1 MAKPKAKL
9 WGGAFAG
16 KTHPAVEAFTESTR
30 YEDRLVPHDIAGSV
44 AHAMMLGEVGV
55 ISRAEAHRLQ
65 AGLTKI
71 LKEWEAGTFKLDPAY
86 EDVHGNVEARLKELV
101 GPVAGKLHSGR
112 SRNDQVAVDERL
124 LLREQLEWLRQAL
137 GEAAE
142 SWLKFGEKHQALI
155 LPGYTHLQ
163 RGQPVLLGHWTLV
176 WIEQWLRDLR
186 RLDHVAEA
194 LDECPLGAAALAGS
208 TLPLDRAFTAR
219 ALGFSRVAENSLD
232 AVSNRDYLVDFAYA
246 LAMLM
251 QHLSRLGEELVLYT
265 SQEYGFLRLGDA
277 IATGSS
283 LMPQKRN
290 PDVAELLRGR
300 AGRAYGLLTHL
311 LTLLKGQ
318 PLAYNRDMQEDKESF
333 FQTFDLV
340 LHCVRLLPVLAGNLA
355 PDPER
360 MRQACRDGFLEA
372 TDAADYLVRKG
383 VPFREAHEAVGAA
396 VRECQRRSCT
406 LAALPLPVWKSLH
419 PGFGGDLLKALD
431 LDQVVA
437 ARRTFGGT
445 APGRV
450 RSAFARAHRRL
461 AAALKSKP

>member
-16 KTHPAVEAFTESTR
+16 KTHPAVEAFTDSTR
-30 YEDRLVPHDIAGSV
+30 YEDRLVPHDITGSV
-44 AHAMMLGEVGV
+44 AHAMMLGKVGV
-55 ISRAEAHRLQ
+55 NSKAEAHKLQ

-71 LKEWEAGTFKLDPAY
+71 YKEWEKGRFKLDPAY

-101 GPVAGKLHSGR
+101 GPLAGKLHSGR

-124 LLREQLEWLRQAL
+124 LLREQLEWLREAL
-137 GEAAE
+137 GDASLA
-142 SWLKFGEKHQALI
+142 WLKFGEKHQGLV

-163 RGQPVLLGHWTLV
+163 RGQPVLFGHWTLV
-176 WIEQWLRDLR
+176 WIEQWLRDFK
-186 RLDHVAEA
+186 RLEHVADA

-208 TLPLDRAFTAR
+208 TLPLDRAFTAT

-265 SQEYGFLRLGDA
+265 SQEYGFLKLGDA

-300 AGRAYGLLTHL
+300 AGRAYGLLTQL

-340 LHCVRLLPVLAGNLA
+340 LHCVRLLPVLAQNLT
-355 PDPER
+355 PDPAR
-360 MRQACRDGFLEA
+360 MRQACQEGFLEA

-396 VRECQRRSCT
+396 VRECQRRGCT
-406 LAALPLPVWKSLH
+406 LPALPLAVWKTLH
-419 PGFGGDLLKALD
+419 QAFGPDLFKALD

-445 APGRV
+445 APGQV
-450 RSAFARAHRRL
+450 R
-461 AAALKSKP
+461 AAYGR